1 MYIRA
6 SSSLRLAAILLLG
19 LTLALNALAQTPRHR
34 ATHLGNP
41 ATRFADPLKTP
52 EDLRRT
58 LLDERL
64 REDVQ
69 RVLRLS
75 GYTGEMEDFRAAA
88 ANAPIEAVR
97 IPVGTVLPAMSTR
110 RKGQVHLLRDVLWAG
125 KQPIDAYAFS
135 FISGDRRWR
144 IVAPKACSN
153 FWAEEA
159 LPRPRHALALSC
171 QAPASAPQPYILTHC
186 CTLQNTGDYAEAPA
200 RLSMAMPEGAKVR
213 CVSGGADV
221 SDARRLSW
229 RFDPFPPGA
238 RRTVCATFA
247 PDGAGRIQFRSTAS
261 SALVGEQVQ
270 TVETL
275 VTASPEELLEV
286 VGPGQAVK
294 SGEEVAHLIRVHNLG
309 AEALSQLQ
317 LRIRL
322 GEGLVHVAATGP
334 SPVAAAEG
342 GLTATL
348 PVLNAGEQ
356 AEWRVVSRVQ
366 RPGEIRVEAELVT
379 EQFFCPVQKAQT
391 FAAQ

>member
-6 SSSLRLAAILLLG
+6 SSSLRLAAILLFG
-19 LTLALNALAQTPRHR
+19 LTLALNAMAQTPRHR

-135 FISGDRRWR
+135 FVSGERRWR
-144 IVAPKACSN
+144 VVAPKACSN
-153 FWAEEA
+153 F
-159 LPRPRHALALSC
+159 
-171 QAPASAPQPYILTHC
+171 PYILTHC

-229 RFDPFPPGA
+229 RFDPFLPGA

-247 PDGAGRIQFRSTAS
+247 PEGAGRIQFRSTAS

-286 VGPGQAVK
+286 VAPGRAVT
-294 SGEEVAHLIRVHNLG
+294 SGEEVAHQIRMRNLG

-322 GEGLVHVAATGP
+322 GEGLVHVAAP
-334 SPVAAAEG
+334 
-342 GLTATL
+342 
-348 PVLNAGEQ
+348 
-356 AEWRVVSRVQ
+356 
-366 RPGEIRVEAELVT
+366 RPPPR
-379 EQFFCPVQKAQT
+379 
-391 FAAQ
+391 